1 MRTQS
6 TTEIPSSEEL
16 EQQLVQTLR
25 KCLTSIGSE
34 IMDIESSEPS
44 LHFLYTS
51 FNHETLTLHVMI
63 LLFFLLCVNTLR
75 LQNVN
80 IFTATET

>member
-16 EQQLVQTLR
+16 EQQLVQPLR

-44 LHFLYTS
+44 LHLLYTS

-80 IFTATET
+80 IFTAAT